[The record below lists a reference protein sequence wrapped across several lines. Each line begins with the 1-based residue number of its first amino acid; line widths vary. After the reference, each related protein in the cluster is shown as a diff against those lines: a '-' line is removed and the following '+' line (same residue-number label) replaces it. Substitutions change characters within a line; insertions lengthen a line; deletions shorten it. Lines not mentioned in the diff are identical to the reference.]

1 MKFNH
6 IKAHIAAFLAI
17 LMVSYFA
24 SMIICLHT
32 HEVNG
37 VVVMH
42 SHPYQSASHSHTNAQ
57 ITLFSQLNNFE
68 SFLSVDELIKSPI
81 LNQIGESHSSLF
93 FSILSISVEYS
104 SLRAP
109 PVC

>member
-6 IKAHIAAFLAI
+6 IKAHIAAFLTI

-24 SMIICLHT
+24 SMTICLHT

-42 SHPYQSASHSHTNAQ
+42 SHPYQSESHSHTNA
-57 ITLFSQLNNFE
+57 I
-68 SFLSVDELIKSPI
+68 
-81 LNQIGESHSSLF
+81 
-93 FSILSISVEYS
+93 
-104 SLRAP
+104 
-109 PVC
+109 